1 MKILMIK
8 EELMSMLR
16 NELPVLRARL
26 GISQAKLAEMIG
38 ISRQTYNVIENG
50 KREMTWPIFLS
61 LVAFFQNNEQT
72 GDMDISSPRQRRE
85 CIEQLTN
92 TIISKWYGAIRNDL
106 LENEINDDDLK
117 EAGIYEPAYR
127 EGRRLEHLYGT
138 TLMAALPKCFESRC
152 K

>member
-1 MKILMIK
+1 MIK

-61 LVAFFQNNEQT
+61 LVAFFRNNEQT
-72 GDMDISSPRQRRE
+72 AQMLKQTEEFDEKMKKVLSSE
-85 CIEQLTN
+85 SIE
-92 TIISKWYGAIRNDL
+92 R
-106 LENEINDDDLK
+106 
-117 EAGIYEPAYR
+117 
-127 EGRRLEHLYGT
+127 
-138 TLMAALPKCFESRC
+138 
-152 K
+152 

>member
-1 MKILMIK
+1 MIK

-61 LVAFFQNNEQT
+61 LVAFCQNNEQT
-72 GDMDISSPRQRRE
+72 AQMLKQTEEFDEKMKKVLSSE
-85 CIEQLTN
+85 SIE
-92 TIISKWYGAIRNDL
+92 R
-106 LENEINDDDLK
+106 
-117 EAGIYEPAYR
+117 
-127 EGRRLEHLYGT
+127 
-138 TLMAALPKCFESRC
+138 
-152 K
+152 